1 MALTPQDETQLE
13 SLFGSANAAA
23 DAFDQ
28 AKKTIGHLRLTKC
41 DPSDI
46 GVEPAYKE
54 YPLYDL
60 YLLDTSDHCAHVITD
75 PAKATGLIVV
85 RKKAVAK

>member
-1 MALTPQDETQLE
+1 MALTPQDEAQLE
-13 SLFGSANAAA
+13 ALFGSDNAAP

-28 AKKTIGHLRLTKC
+28 ARRAVGHLRLTKC

-46 GVEPAYKE
+46 GVEPAFKE

-60 YLLDTSDHCAHVITD
+60 YLLDTSDHCAQIIAD

-85 RKKAVAK
+85 KKRVSK

>member
-1 MALTPQDETQLE
+1 MALTAQDEAQLE
-13 SLFGSANAAA
+13 ALFGPADAAP

-28 AKKTIGHLRLTKC
+28 AKKAIGHLRLTKC

-46 GVEPAYKE
+46 GVEPAFKE

-60 YLLDTSDHCAHVITD
+60 YLLDTSDHCAQVITD
-75 PAKATGLIVV
+75 PARATGLIVV
-85 RKKAVAK
+85 KKRAGK